1 MIGMDL
7 EVEYRQHVEA
17 MLHFAT
23 VLVGP
28 SDAADVVS
36 DVVTTTLARRSLDG
50 VADIRA
56 YWLRS
61 VANTAADRHR
71 SASRR
76 VLRERRT
83 AGRGVQVDELDAEGA
98 RAILAPLSVQQRA
111 IVYLAYWH
119 DRTPAEVATALGV
132 SEGTVRKQLAR
143 SRARL
148 REVLT
153 DDR

>member
-7 EVEYRQHVEA
+7 EVEYRQHVGA

-28 SDAADVVS
+28 TDAADVVS
-36 DVVTTTLARRSLDG
+36 DVVTATLARGSLAAVDD
-50 VADIRA
+50 VRA
-56 YWLRS
+56 YWLRA

-76 VLRERRT
+76 ALRERRT
-83 AGRGVQVDELDAEGA
+83 AGRGVQIDELDAASA
-98 RAILAPLSVQQRA
+98 RALLEPLSVQQRS
-111 IVYLAYWH
+111 IVYLSYWH
-119 DRTPAEVATALGV
+119 DWTPAQVASALAV

-148 REVLT
+148 REVLS
-153 DDR
+153 DGR